1 MPLSHWFLQKI
12 RWVCH
17 FFIVCYIFFFFLI
30 RNDLNCA
37 ALYVNLFSLYIL
49 EILEQ
54 ARRIVRVCWGGIS
67 TNFALTFCLNGGIW
81 LFRKY
86 IKHNGL
92 YTKPWT
98 EEYGYG
104 FYLWIKNY
112 FSLYTLTSICI
123 IAILFSIHF
132 QGCWMGEF
140 VW

>member
-1 MPLSHWFLQKI
+1 M
-12 RWVCH
+12 
-17 FFIVCYIFFFFLI
+17 
-30 RNDLNCA
+30 NCA

-67 TNFALTFCLNGGIW
+67 TNFALTFCLNGGIR

-112 FSLYTLTSICI
+112 FSLYTLTSICV

-140 VW
+140 VWESIASFVADDFLYSCDINIWFRVIL